1 MAEDE
6 ELAELQR
13 RRLLEL
19 QRRAAEE
26 QRKAELELQ
35 KQALL
40 RRILTPEARQ
50 RLSNLRMVRPDLV
63 QQLEMQLI
71 QVAQTGRVPLP
82 ITDEQLKQILAHLQS
97 TRREIRIRRV

>member
-26 QRKAELELQ
+26 QRRAELELQ

-50 RLSNLRMVRPDLV
+50 RLTNLRMVRPDLV

>member
-19 QRRAAEE
+19 QRRAEEE